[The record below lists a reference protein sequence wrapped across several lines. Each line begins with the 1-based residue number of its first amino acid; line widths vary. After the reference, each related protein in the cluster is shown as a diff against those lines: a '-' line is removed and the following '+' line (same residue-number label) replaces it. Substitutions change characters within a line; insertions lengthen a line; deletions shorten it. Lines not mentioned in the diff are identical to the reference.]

1 MRSIQTTTTLCP
13 ASSSLP
19 IQQGLEQDRAD
30 QGADTFFF
38 RFQDLR
44 ARPLEIKMQQR
55 AFKGF
60 HFLKL

>member
-1 MRSIQTTTTLCP
+1 MRSTQTTTTLCP

-19 IQQGLEQDRAD
+19 LLHGLEQDRAY
-30 QGADTFFF
+30 QGANTFFF

-55 AFKGF
+55 AFRCF